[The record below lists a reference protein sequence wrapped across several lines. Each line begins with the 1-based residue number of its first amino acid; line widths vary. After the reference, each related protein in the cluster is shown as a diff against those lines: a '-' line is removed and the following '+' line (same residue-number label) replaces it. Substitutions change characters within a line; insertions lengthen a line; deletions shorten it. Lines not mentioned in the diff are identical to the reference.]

1 MMKKTVMR
9 DFAKLLALKGANVQK
24 GQEVVIFAE
33 LDQPEFVKILVEEC
47 YRAGAKKVSVEWS
60 YQPLEKLHI
69 RHQKEK
75 VLSKVE
81 DWEIEK
87 MKHRVDTMPA
97 YIYLLSEDPDG
108 LKGVNQKK
116 MAKCSGIRRGV
127 FKPYRDQMDNR
138 HQWCIAAVPSK
149 AWAKKVFPG
158 ERASV
163 AEEKLWDAILM
174 TSRAKGDAI
183 KNWEEHNADLKNR
196 YTYLNSL
203 NISELHYTS
212 SNGTDLTVGL
222 LPESRFMGGS
232 DKLVTNGVEY
242 NANIPSEECFTS
254 PDRNRADGVV
264 YASMPLS
271 LQGSLVENFWMR
283 LENGKIVE
291 AHAERGEELLN
302 EVLDTDEGARYLG
315 ECALVPYDSPIRNSG
330 ILFYNTLFDE
340 NAACHLAFGEGF
352 SCCFDGFENLSLEEV
367 HAKGVNDSIVH
378 IDFMIGT
385 EDLNI
390 TAKTYDGKEI
400 EIFRNGNWAF

>member
-1 MMKKTVMR
+1 MKKTVMR
-9 DFAKLLALKGANVQK
+9 DFAKLLTLKGANVQK

-47 YRAGAKKVSVEWS
+47 YRAGASKVMVEWS
-60 YQPLEKLHI
+60 YQPLEKLHV

-81 DWEIEK
+81 AWEIEK
-87 MKHRVDTMPA
+87 MKHRVETLPA

-116 MAKCSGIRRGV
+116 MAKCSGIRRGII
-127 FKPYRDQMDNR
+127 KPYRDQMDNK

-149 AWAKKVFPG
+149 AWAKKVFPQD
-158 ERASV
+158 RASV

-183 KNWEEHNADLKNR
+183 KNWEEHNRDLKNR

-203 NISELHYTS
+203 KISELHYTS
-212 SNGTDLTVGL
+212 ENGTDLTVGL
-222 LPESRFMGGS
+222 LPESRFMGGA
-232 DKLVTNGVEY
+232 DALITNGVEY

-254 PDRNRADGVV
+254 PDRNRANGVV
-264 YASMPLS
+264 YSSMPLS
-271 LQGSLVENFWMR
+271 LQGSLVENFWFR
-283 LENGKIVE
+283 LEQGKIVE
-291 AHAERGEELLN
+291 AHAEKGEELLN

-315 ECALVPYDSPIRNSG
+315 ECALVPFDSPIRNSG

-352 SCCFDGFENLSLEEV
+352 SSCFDGFENLTLDEIHE
-367 HAKGVNDSIVH
+367 KGINDSIVH
-378 IDFMIGT
+378 VDFMIGT

-400 EIFRNGNWAF
+400 EIFKNGNWAF

>member
-1 MMKKTVMR
+1 MKKTVMR

-47 YRAGAKKVSVEWS
+47 YRAGAKKVAVEWS

-75 VLSKVE
+75 VLSRVE

-87 MKHRVDTMPA
+87 MKHRVDTLPA

-203 NISELHYTS
+203 KISELHYTA

-367 HAKGVNDSIVH
+367 HAKGINDSVVH

>member
-1 MMKKTVMR
+1 MKKTVMR
-9 DFAKLLALKGANVQK
+9 DFAKLLTLKGANVQK
-24 GQEVVIFAE
+24 NQEVVIFAE

-47 YRAGAKKVSVEWS
+47 YRAGASKVSVEWS
-60 YQPLEKLHI
+60 YQPIEKLHV

-75 VLSKVE
+75 VLSRVE
-81 DWEIEK
+81 EWEIEK
-87 MKHRVDTMPA
+87 MKRRVETLPA

-116 MAKCSGIRRGV
+116 MAKCSGIRRGA
-127 FKPYRDQMDNR
+127 FKPYRDQMDNK

-163 AEEKLWDAILM
+163 AEEKLWNAILM
-174 TSRAKGDAI
+174 TSRAEGDAI
-183 KNWEEHNADLKNR
+183 KNWEEHNAELRNR

-203 NISELHYTS
+203 GISELHYKS
-212 SNGTDLTVGL
+212 SNGTDLRVGM

-232 DKLVTNGVEY
+232 DRLITNGVEY

-291 AHAERGEELLN
+291 AHAERNEELLN

-352 SCCFDGFENLSLEEV
+352 SCCFEGFENLSLEEI
-367 HAKGVNDSIVH
+367 HARGINDSIVH
-378 IDFMIGT
+378 VDFMIGT
-385 EDLNI
+385 EDLSI
-390 TAKTYDGKEI
+390 TAKTFDGKEI
-400 EIFRNGNWAF
+400 EIFKNGNWAF